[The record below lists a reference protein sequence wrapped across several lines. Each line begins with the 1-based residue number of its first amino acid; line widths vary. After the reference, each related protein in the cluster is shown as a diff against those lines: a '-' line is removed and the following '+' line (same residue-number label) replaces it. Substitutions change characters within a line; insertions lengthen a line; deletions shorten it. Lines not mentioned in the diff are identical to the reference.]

1 MSITEFLL
9 TPQIFSLIR
18 PFFHNGFKGRKKI
31 IKKLKITSKEKIIDI
46 ACGVGTFSTLIPGEY
61 TGVDINP
68 EFVKFAKRKYKKNFL
83 VADATNLKM
92 FNDKFFDKALVID
105 CLHHLSDDKVKK
117 ILEETS
123 RITKN
128 KILIIDVSEQTRNN
142 FIGSFL
148 LKMDVGKFTRNSSK
162 LRNIISQFINIEKE
176 IVFSSG
182 FYKEIA
188 FIGSPRN

>member
-1 MSITEFLL
+1 MS
-9 TPQIFSLIR
+9 PSLVR
-18 PFFHNGFKGRKKI
+18 RQ
-31 IKKLKITSKEKIIDI
+31 S
-46 ACGVGTFSTLIPGEY
+46 
-61 TGVDINP
+61 
-68 EFVKFAKRKYKKNFL
+68 
-83 VADATNLKM
+83 
-92 FNDKFFDKALVID
+92 
-105 CLHHLSDDKVKK
+105 KK